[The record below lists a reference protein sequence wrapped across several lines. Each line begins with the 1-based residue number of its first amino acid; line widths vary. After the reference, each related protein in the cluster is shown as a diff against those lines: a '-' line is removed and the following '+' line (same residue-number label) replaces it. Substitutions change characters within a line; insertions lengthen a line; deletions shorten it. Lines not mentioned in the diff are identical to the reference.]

1 MTILP
6 MENVTADLAL
16 QESDNMEYELKIQNN
31 FSVGSFMKHVKTD
44 FIFSYDRDNDEYKL
58 MNDATV
64 GLFQESDV
72 NKLASAGR
80 RVIVITPKTLAMKV
94 YNIDK
99 SEVTDAIMNM

>member
-1 MTILP
+1 MILP
-6 MENVTADLAL
+6 MENVVVDSAL

-31 FSVGSFMKHVKTD
+31 FSVGFFMKHVKTD

-99 SEVTDAIMNM
+99 IEVTDAIMKM

>member
-1 MTILP
+1 MMLQ

-31 FSVGSFMKHVKTD
+31 FSVGSFMRHVKTD

>member
-6 MENVTADLAL
+6 MENVTADLVL

-31 FSVGSFMKHVKTD
+31 FAVSDFMKQIDID
-44 FIFSYDRDNDEYKL
+44 FIFAYYQDTDEYVL
-58 MNDATV
+58 MNDASV
-64 GLFQESDV
+64 GIFDEGDV
-72 NKLASAGR
+72 GNLAKSGR
-80 RVIVITPKTLAMKV
+80 RVIVITAKTLAMKV